1 MPRPRKNDPT
11 SLINPIITDFA
22 HRLAAV
28 VERFTVGRIE
38 AAVRASGNALQGR
51 RGRAGGAGRTR
62 GKTLC
67 YYPGC
72 KNVAA
77 PRFGMFCA
85 ALHKDIPKDRK
96 REVSRRSH
104 GKKTAPPS
112 RPASAAASAAVP
124 AARPPAPESR
134 APLHML
140 RSALLLPFSSPP
152 VAAAGACTRFALGCA
167 SRAHADSMAR
177 VRAQWLAA
185 LPRRQGSKSPVKF
198 SGACAERA
206 QRSAGACR

>member
-22 HRLAAV
+22 HRLASV

-51 RGRAGGAGRTR
+51 RGRGGGAGRTR

-72 KNVAA
+72 RNVAA

-85 ALHKDIPKDRK
+85 ALHKDIPKTEKEKYRAAHGQDSKRNGAAKPAGKRGRK
-96 REVSRRSH
+96 RR
-104 GKKTAPPS
+104 GPG
-112 RPASAAASAAVP
+112 RPAANA
-124 AARPPAPESR
+124 
-134 APLHML
+134 
-140 RSALLLPFSSPP
+140 
-152 VAAAGACTRFALGCA
+152 
-167 SRAHADSMAR
+167 
-177 VRAQWLAA
+177 
-185 LPRRQGSKSPVKF
+185 
-198 SGACAERA
+198 
-206 QRSAGACR
+206 

>member
-72 KNVAA
+72 RNVAA

-85 ALHKDIPKDRK
+85 ALHKDIPKSEKEKYRAMHNGKNGASAKPAAGKRGRK
-96 REVSRRSH
+96 RRGPGR
-104 GKKTAPPS
+104 PS
-112 RPASAAASAAVP
+112 ASA
-124 AARPPAPESR
+124 
-134 APLHML
+134 
-140 RSALLLPFSSPP
+140 
-152 VAAAGACTRFALGCA
+152 
-167 SRAHADSMAR
+167 
-177 VRAQWLAA
+177 
-185 LPRRQGSKSPVKF
+185 
-198 SGACAERA
+198 
-206 QRSAGACR
+206 

>member
-11 SLINPIITDFA
+11 SLINPIIVDFA
-22 HRLAAV
+22 HKLAAV

-51 RGRAGGAGRTR
+51 RGRAAGGGRAR

-85 ALHKDIPKDRK
+85 ALHKDIAKTEKEKYRAQHNKNNGVNKAAGKRGRK
-96 REVSRRSH
+96 RR
-104 GKKTAPPS
+104 G
-112 RPASAAASAAVP
+112 
-124 AARPPAPESR
+124 
-134 APLHML
+134 
-140 RSALLLPFSSPP
+140 
-152 VAAAGACTRFALGCA
+152 AG
-167 SRAHADSMAR
+167 
-177 VRAQWLAA
+177 RAQATA
-185 LPRRQGSKSPVKF
+185 
-198 SGACAERA
+198 
-206 QRSAGACR
+206 

>member
-11 SLINPIITDFA
+11 SLINPIIADFA

-38 AAVRASGNALQGR
+38 AAVRASGNQLQGR
-51 RGRAGGAGRTR
+51 RGRGGGGGRSR

-85 ALHKDIPKDRK
+85 ALHKDLSKAEKEKYRAAHEGKNGARK
-96 REVSRRSH
+96 SAGKRR
-104 GKKTAPPS
+104 GKK
-112 RPASAAASAAVP
+112 RG
-124 AARPPAPESR
+124 AAR
-134 APLHML
+134 
-140 RSALLLPFSSPP
+140 
-152 VAAAGACTRFALGCA
+152 
-167 SRAHADSMAR
+167 
-177 VRAQWLAA
+177 AQATA
-185 LPRRQGSKSPVKF
+185 
-198 SGACAERA
+198 
-206 QRSAGACR
+206 

>member
-11 SLINPIITDFA
+11 SLINPIVQEFA
-22 HRLAAV
+22 QRLAAV

-51 RGRAGGAGRTR
+51 RGRAAGATRSR

-85 ALHKDIPKDRK
+85 ALHKDLPKAEKEKYRAAHEK
-96 REVSRRSH
+96 SNGAAAR
-104 GKKTAPPS
+104 GKK
-112 RPASAAASAAVP
+112 
-124 AARPPAPESR
+124 
-134 APLHML
+134 
-140 RSALLLPFSSPP
+140 
-152 VAAAGACTRFALGCA
+152 AAAGAKKRKP
-167 SRAHADSMAR
+167 RA
-177 VRAQWLAA
+177 AA
-185 LPRRQGSKSPVKF
+185 TT
-198 SGACAERA
+198 ATA
-206 QRSAGACR
+206 

>member
-1 MPRPRKNDPT
+1 MPRPRKNDPS
-11 SLINPIITDFA
+11 SLINPIIQDFA

-51 RGRAGGAGRTR
+51 RGRAAGATRTR

-85 ALHKDIPKDRK
+85 ALHKDLPKAEKEKYRAQHDKSNGNTAKAK
-96 REVSRRSH
+96 RGP
-104 GKKTAPPS
+104 GKKRKVRA
-112 RPASAAASAAVP
+112 AAASA
-124 AARPPAPESR
+124 
-134 APLHML
+134 
-140 RSALLLPFSSPP
+140 SA
-152 VAAAGACTRFALGCA
+152 
-167 SRAHADSMAR
+167 
-177 VRAQWLAA
+177 
-185 LPRRQGSKSPVKF
+185 
-198 SGACAERA
+198 
-206 QRSAGACR
+206 